1 MKVYILWGIK
11 IGMILFSLWLRIK
24 ILRRTYRM
32 VTITLNEF
40 DVLTPVIYLYDAEYV
55 ITQSAQLCFQDIV
68 SDFLPSKSLVLG
80 GVFEYLAPR
89 RCPRDLF
96 LYLFLEEGSWKESYP
111 WSN

>member
-68 SDFLPSKSLVLG
+68 SDFFPSKSLVLG
-80 GVFEYLAPR
+80 AVFECLAPR
-89 RCPRDLF
+89 RCLRGF
-96 LYLFLEEGSWKESYP
+96 FFVFVFGRRELERRLPLVK
-111 WSN
+111 